1 MRFALLPVLLTAG
14 ALVTLTATAQAEVS
28 LNAGLR
34 FSQDNNVN
42 GSPDTP
48 NKVNQRSDTNQTLN
62 AGVVYYTPLDE
73 AKTRYF
79 IGQVGAMSTTYNT
92 YNNLDGSMLIAS
104 AGLYQQIVPTWS
116 GQFMARSFSRY
127 TKQPTRDSGGFG
139 GTLEIKKQITP
150 TIWLKGIGD
159 YEDNKANLS
168 AYSYTGNTWGM
179 SMGYMPLENTFLT
192 AGFSHN
198 NRDFK
203 TAVPFRTA
211 TQTLF
216 VEVSQRLMKNFYLNG
231 GYASM
236 KNDSNY
242 AGTAYTNHVLSLGV
256 SCSY

>member
-1 MRFALLPVLLTAG
+1 MRPDLISALFTAG
-14 ALVTLTATAQAEVS
+14 AFFMLSAPVQAEVS
-28 LNAGLR
+28 LNAGVR

-48 NKVNQRSDTNQTLN
+48 SKANQRSDTSQNLN
-62 AGVVYYTPLDE
+62 ASVVYFTPLDE

-79 IGQVGAMSTTYNT
+79 IGQAGAMASSYNT

-104 AGLYQQIVPTWS
+104 AGLYQQLNPSWS
-116 GQFMARSFSRY
+116 GQFMARGFSRY
-127 TKQPTRDSGGFG
+127 TKQPTRDSGGYG
-139 GTLEIKKQITP
+139 GTLEIKKQLTQS
-150 TIWLKGIGD
+150 IWIKGVAD
-159 YEDNKANLS
+159 YESNRANLS
-168 AYSYTGNTWGM
+168 AYSYTGNTWGLNL
-179 SMGYMPLENTFLT
+179 GYMPLENTFLT

-203 TAVPFRTA
+203 TAAPFRTA

-216 VEVSQRLMKNFYLNG
+216 VEVSQRLTKNWYLNG

-242 AGTAYTNHVLSLGV
+242 AGTAYTNHVLSAGV